1 MDSSIKLKI
10 REDNDLFR
18 SEMAE
23 ELGAILMSEEVI
35 KSPLKK
41 DIIYHVMD
49 FEFEGES
56 DDEHRYGVFEL
67 DNKNIYFQIDYFGKD
82 FVSPKNPY
90 EESDFKRV
98 LSIGILD

>member
-1 MDSSIKLKI
+1 MDSSIRLKI

-23 ELGAILMSEEVI
+23 ELGTILMSEEVM

-41 DIIYHVMD
+41 DIIYQVMD
-49 FEFEGES
+49 FEFES

-67 DNKNIYFQIDYFGKD
+67 DNKNIYFQIDYFDKD
-82 FVSPKNPY
+82 FISQRNPY

>member
-49 FEFEGES
+49 FEFES

-67 DNKNIYFQIDYFGKD
+67 DNKNIYFQIDYFD
-82 FVSPKNPY
+82 NDLISPKNPY

>member
-49 FEFEGES
+49 FEFES

-67 DNKNIYFQIDYFGKD
+67 DNKNIYFQIDYFDKD
-82 FVSPKNPY
+82 FISQKNPY
-90 EESDFKRV
+90 EENDFKRV